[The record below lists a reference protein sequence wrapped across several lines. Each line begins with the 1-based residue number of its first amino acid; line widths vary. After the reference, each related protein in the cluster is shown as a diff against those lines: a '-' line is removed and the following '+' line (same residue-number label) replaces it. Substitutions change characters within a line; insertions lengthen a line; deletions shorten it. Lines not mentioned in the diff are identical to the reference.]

1 MKKSNWL
8 IVGLFVVAS
17 VIFLAMWY
25 VMGFNLIDDPLDL
38 VISIVWWVVIIAICL
53 LIQWSENKRQR
64 SIRTTLLAP
73 GVLYNP
79 EVGVV
84 QVAPGQTHAQT
95 LERILSNLTYGFD
108 TEENANE
115 QHIRFKQIVRS
126 KKFANDGDTWT
137 GEVVDVANPN
147 QVRYFQNKA
156 ELARL
161 IDVAWFSTRSHEF
174 FSINSKLMIPCPSFP
189 RRAFLV
195 LI

>member
-8 IVGLFVVAS
+8 IVGLLVVAS
-17 VIFLAMWY
+17 VIFLA
-25 VMGFNLIDDPLDL
+25 MGFNLIDDPLDL
-38 VISIVWWVVIIAICL
+38 IVSIVWWVVIIAICL
-53 LIQWSENKRQR
+53 LIQWSENKRRR

-73 GVLYNP
+73 RVMYNP

-84 QVAPGQTHAQT
+84 EVAPGQTHAQT

-126 KKFANDGDTWT
+126 KKFTNAGETWT

-147 QVRYFQNKA
+147 QVRYFQNRA

-161 IDVAWFSTRSHEF
+161 IDA
-174 FSINSKLMIPCPSFP
+174 
-189 RRAFLV
+189 A
-195 LI
+195 

>member
-8 IVGLFVVAS
+8 IAGLLVVAS

-95 LERILSNLTYGFD
+95 LERILSNLTYGLILKKTRTSSIFVSSRSFARRSSPMMAIPGLVRWSMLQ
-108 TEENANE
+108 TR
-115 QHIRFKQIVRS
+115 IRFAISRTERS
-126 KKFANDGDTWT
+126 LHA
-137 GEVVDVANPN
+137 
-147 QVRYFQNKA
+147 
-156 ELARL
+156 
-161 IDVAWFSTRSHEF
+161 
-174 FSINSKLMIPCPSFP
+174 
-189 RRAFLV
+189 
-195 LI
+195 

>member
-8 IVGLFVVAS
+8 IAGLLVVAS

-84 QVAPGQTHAQT
+84 QVAPGQTHA
-95 LERILSNLTYGFD
+95 
-108 TEENANE
+108 
-115 QHIRFKQIVRS
+115 
-126 KKFANDGDTWT
+126 
-137 GEVVDVANPN
+137 
-147 QVRYFQNKA
+147 
-156 ELARL
+156 
-161 IDVAWFSTRSHEF
+161 
-174 FSINSKLMIPCPSFP
+174 
-189 RRAFLV
+189 
-195 LI
+195 

>member
-8 IVGLFVVAS
+8 IVGLLVVAS

-25 VMGFNLIDDPLDL
+25 ILGFNLIDDPLDL
-38 VISIVWWVVIIAICL
+38 VVSIVWWVVIIAICL
-53 LIQWSENKRQR
+53 LIQWSENKRKR

-84 QVAPGQTHAQT
+84 EVAPGQTYAQT

-108 TEENANE
+108 TEENEND
-115 QHIRFKQIVRS
+115 QHIRFKQIIRS
-126 KKFANDGDTWT
+126 KKFAHDGDTWT
-137 GEVVDVANPN
+137 GEVVDVSDPN

-161 IDVAWFSTRSHEF
+161 IDIAQFSATLAPFVAANT
-174 FSINSKLMIPCPSFP
+174 
-189 RRAFLV
+189 
-195 LI
+195 LIRFNRFTA

>member
-8 IVGLFVVAS
+8 IAGLLVVAS

-108 TEENANE
+108 TEENVNE

-126 KKFANDGDTWT
+126 KKFANNGDTWT

-161 IDVAWFSTRSHEF
+161 IDVA
-174 FSINSKLMIPCPSFP
+174 
-189 RRAFLV
+189 
-195 LI
+195 

>member
-8 IVGLFVVAS
+8 IAGLLVMLPLS
-17 VIFLAMWY
+17 SWLWY
-25 VMGFNLIDDPLDL
+25 VLGFNHRRSARSDRIHCL
-38 VISIVWWVVIIAICL
+38 VGRDHCRLPAY
-53 LIQWSENKRQR
+53 QWSENKRQR
-64 SIRTTLLAP
+64 SIRTTLLTP

-84 QVAPGQTHAQT
+84 EVAPGQTHAQT
-95 LERILSNLTYGFD
+95 LERILNNLTYGFD

-161 IDVAWFSTRSHEF
+161 IDVA
-174 FSINSKLMIPCPSFP
+174 
-189 RRAFLV
+189 
-195 LI
+195 

>member
-8 IVGLFVVAS
+8 IVGLLVVAS

-25 VMGFNLIDDPLDL
+25 ALGFNLIDDPLDL
-38 VISIVWWVVIIAICL
+38 IVSIVWWVVIICL
-53 LIQWSENKRQR
+53 LIQWSENKRRR

-73 GVLYNP
+73 RVMYNP

-84 QVAPGQTHAQT
+84 EFAPGQTHAQT

-126 KKFANDGDTWT
+126 KKFTNAGETWT
-137 GEVVDVANPN
+137 GEVVDVIFHAFV
-147 QVRYFQNKA
+147 QVLFNKFTA
-156 ELARL
+156 
-161 IDVAWFSTRSHEF
+161 
-174 FSINSKLMIPCPSFP
+174 
-189 RRAFLV
+189 
-195 LI
+195 

>member
-8 IVGLFVVAS
+8 IAGLLVVAS

-53 LIQWSENKRQR
+53 LIQWSENKRRR

-73 GVLYNP
+73 GVMYNP

-84 QVAPGQTHAQT
+84 EVAPGQTHAQT

-161 IDVAWFSTRSHEF
+161 IDVA
-174 FSINSKLMIPCPSFP
+174 
-189 RRAFLV
+189 
-195 LI
+195 

>member
-8 IVGLFVVAS
+8 IAGLLVVAS

-25 VMGFNLIDDPLDL
+25 VLGFNLIDDPLDL
-38 VISIVWWVVIIAICL
+38 IVSIVWWVVIIAVCL

-84 QVAPGQTHAQT
+84 EVAPGQTHAQT

-108 TEENANE
+108 TEKMQTSSIFVSNRSFARRSSLMMVIPGLAKWLMS
-115 QHIRFKQIVRS
+115 QTQIRFAISRTKQS
-126 KKFANDGDTWT
+126 
-137 GEVVDVANPN
+137 
-147 QVRYFQNKA
+147 
-156 ELARL
+156 
-161 IDVAWFSTRSHEF
+161 S
-174 FSINSKLMIPCPSFP
+174 
-189 RRAFLV
+189 RA
-195 LI
+195 

>member
-8 IVGLFVVAS
+8 IAGLLVVAS

-108 TEENANE
+108 TEETRTSSIFVSSRSFARRSSPMMAIPGLVRWSML
-115 QHIRFKQIVRS
+115 QTRIRFAISRTKQS
-126 KKFANDGDTWT
+126 LHA
-137 GEVVDVANPN
+137 
-147 QVRYFQNKA
+147 
-156 ELARL
+156 
-161 IDVAWFSTRSHEF
+161 
-174 FSINSKLMIPCPSFP
+174 
-189 RRAFLV
+189 
-195 LI
+195 

>member
-8 IVGLFVVAS
+8 IGGPACCSFRYLLGYVVCS
-17 VIFLAMWY
+17 GIQSYRRPSRFSCIHCL
-25 VMGFNLIDDPLDL
+25 
-38 VISIVWWVVIIAICL
+38 WVVIIAICL
-53 LIQWSENKRQR
+53 LIQWSENKRRR

-73 GVLYNP
+73 GVMYNP

-84 QVAPGQTHAQT
+84 EVAPGQTHAQT

-108 TEENANE
+108 TEEDAND

-126 KKFANDGDTWT
+126 KKFANAGETWT

-147 QVRYFQNKA
+147 QVRYFQNRA

-161 IDVAWFSTRSHEF
+161 IDA
-174 FSINSKLMIPCPSFP
+174 
-189 RRAFLV
+189 A
-195 LI
+195 